1 MKRDSIGL
9 LLTVMALVLIGIL
22 ALYSVTAVNPDDQEM
37 FKRQILCLVVGVVL
51 MLYLA
56 THFDYHRFGTP
67 FVFRSLAVV
76 ALVLLALVLV
86 PGIGVEL
93 NGARRWI
100 RILGFQFQPSEL
112 AKLALVVLV
121 ARKLTENREYISS
134 FMRGIV
140 PPFFL
145 AGVFA
150 VLVCMEKD
158 LGVPVVMVCVTL
170 VMLFVAGMSMRYV
183 TGACIVGA
191 CAVTALI
198 VAEPYRMARATSFL
212 DPYSHRND
220 GGFHLIQSL
229 SAFDRGGL
237 FGVGLG
243 YGEQKITYLFA
254 AQTDFIFASW
264 AEETGLVGT
273 AAVLLLF
280 VVFVLIGIRI
290 ARKAPDL
297 FGALLATGITAL
309 ITIQAAMNMAVC
321 TGLMPTKGLPLPFL
335 SYGGTAQIVFLGLVG
350 ILLNIGLQ
358 NVEVVEQTELTPAP
372 LGLYPAGRQAARRM
386 DTPCV

>member
-1 MKRDSIGL
+1 MKREPIAL
-9 LLTVMALVLIGIL
+9 LLTVMALVLIGVL
-22 ALYSVTAVNPDDQEM
+22 ALYSVTAVNPDDQSM
-37 FKRQILCLVVGVVL
+37 FKRQILCLVAGVGL

-67 FVFRSLAVV
+67 VVFRLLAVV
-76 ALVLLALVLV
+76 ALILLALVLA
-86 PGIGVEL
+86 PGVGVEL

-121 ARKLTENREYISS
+121 ARKLTENREFIAS
-134 FMRGIV
+134 FTRGV
-140 PPFFL
+140 LPPLFL

-158 LGVPVVMVCVTL
+158 LGVPVVMISVTV
-170 VMLFVAGMSMRYV
+170 VMLFVAGMSLRYV
-183 TGACIVGA
+183 LGACLAGMCGV
-191 CAVTALI
+191 VALI
-198 VAEPYRMARATSFL
+198 LAEPYRMARATSFL

-229 SAFDRGGL
+229 SAFDQGGL

-264 AEETGLVGT
+264 AEETGLIGT
-273 AAVLLLF
+273 ASVLLLF
-280 VVFVLIGIRI
+280 VIFVLIGIRI

-297 FGALLATGITAL
+297 FGSLLATGITAL
-309 ITIQAAMNMAVC
+309 VTIQASMNMAVC

-335 SYGGTAQIVFLGLVG
+335 SYGGTAQIIFLGLVG

-358 NVEVVEQTELTPAP
+358 TIDVVEQTEVTPVP
-372 LGLYPAGRQAARRM
+372 LGHYPAGRQAIRG
-386 DTPCV
+386 

>member
-1 MKRDSIGL
+1 MKRNAIAL
-9 LLTVMALVLIGIL
+9 LLTVMVLVLIGIL
-22 ALYSVTAVNPDDQEM
+22 ALYSVTAVNLDDQVI
-37 FKRQILCLVVGVVL
+37 FKRQVLCLFIGVVL
-51 MLYLA
+51 MFYLA

-67 FVFRSLAVV
+67 VVFRALAVV

-86 PGIGVEL
+86 PNIGVEL

-112 AKLALVVLV
+112 AKLALIVLV
-121 ARKLTENREYISS
+121 ARKLTENREHISS
-134 FMRGIV
+134 FMKGVV
-140 PPFFL
+140 PPFFI

-150 VLVCMEKD
+150 ALVCMEKD

-183 TGACIVGA
+183 VMGGIAGS
-191 CAVTALI
+191 CAVAALI
-198 VAEPYRMARATSFL
+198 LAEPYRMARATSFL

-243 YGEQKITYLFA
+243 YGEQKITYLYA

-264 AEETGLVGT
+264 AEETGLIGT

-280 VVFVLIGIRI
+280 VIFVLIGIRI
-290 ARKAPDL
+290 AQKAPDL
-297 FGALLATGITAL
+297 FGSLLATGITAL

-335 SYGGTAQIVFLGLVG
+335 SSGGTAQIVFLGLVG
-350 ILLNIGLQ
+350 ILLNVGLQ
-358 NVEVVEQTELTPAP
+358 NVEIVEQTELTPAP
-372 LGLYPAGRQAARRM
+372 LGLYPVGRQAVRRM
-386 DTPCV
+386 DIPCA